1 MRMPVVPYSLLGF
14 SIPNTQGEKQVNRKK
29 VFVLLVG
36 LFVVVAMALGG
47 CAKSTP
53 TPQPTAAQQQSAPTA
68 APTQAAGEAP
78 TEAPTQE
85 AAPQKNVTLT
95 VWSWRTE
102 DEKAYNEI
110 FAVYEKEHPGVKIE
124 FVPFVA
130 TDYNN
135 ILATGLT
142 GEGGPD
148 VVQLRAYGGLQPL
161 VEAGQLVPLDGKVK
175 TLDNFTPGILKGA
188 MGIKD
193 GHIYGVP
200 FGIQVLGA
208 YYNKD
213 IFDELGLSEPKTWD
227 DFMNI
232 LEETKKAGYIPL
244 AVPAKD
250 TWMLPIVHDT
260 IGAPR
265 YGGPEFEKKILAGE
279 TDFTDPNYVASIQ
292 LVKDLQP
299 YMPDHVVGVGY
310 QDARTLFV
318 TGQAAI
324 FIGGSFE
331 VGFWRD
337 QAPDM
342 HIGVFRVPPAPDSVH
357 DGPLAPGWMD
367 GSYGVNA
374 NSDAKEEA
382 IKLVEWMGTPEF
394 GQMFTE
400 KIKQLSPLPQ
410 AKPTDPLLQKFADF
424 YAETPAAYM
433 LLVDFRYG
441 NPSGTT
447 LMGNGIQ
454 KMLLGEMTA
463 DDVAQSLQEGISQW
477 FKPKK

>member
-1 MRMPVVPYSLLGF
+1 MTRKSIFVV
-14 SIPNTQGEKQVNRKK
+14 
-29 VFVLLVG
+29 LVG
-36 LFVVVAMALGG
+36 LVVLAVALAG
-47 CAKSTP
+47 CAQATP
-53 TPQPTAAQQQSAPTA
+53 APQPTAAPQQQEA
-68 APTQAAGEAP
+68 ATQAP
-78 TEAPTQE
+78 TEAPKEEPTQE
-85 AAPQKNVTLT
+85 AEPQQEQVTLT

-110 FAVYEKEHPGVKIE
+110 FDVYEKEHPGVTVE

-227 DFMNI
+227 EFMHI
-232 LEETKKAGYIPL
+232 LDTVKEAGYTPL

-260 IGAPR
+260 VGAPR

-299 YMPDHVVGVGY
+299 YMPEHVVGVGY
-310 QDARTLFV
+310 QDARTLFI

-337 QAPDM
+337 QAPEM
-342 HIGVFRVPPAPDSVH
+342 NIGVFRVPPPPNSVH

-394 GQMFTE
+394 AQMFTE

-410 AKPTDPLLQKFADF
+410 AKPTDPLLQEFADF
-424 YAETPAAYM
+424 YAETPASYL

-447 LMGNGIQ
+447 LLGNGIQ

-463 DDVAQSLQEGISQW
+463 DEVAQSLQEGISQW
-477 FKPKK
+477 FKPQTR

>member
-1 MRMPVVPYSLLGF
+1 VTRKSIFVV
-14 SIPNTQGEKQVNRKK
+14 
-29 VFVLLVG
+29 LVG
-36 LFVVVAMALGG
+36 LVVLAVALAG
-47 CAKSTP
+47 CAQATP
-53 TPQPTAAQQQSAPTA
+53 APQPTAAPQQQEA
-68 APTQAAGEAP
+68 ATQAP
-78 TEAPTQE
+78 TEAPKEEPTQE
-85 AAPQKNVTLT
+85 AEPQQEQVTLT

-110 FAVYEKEHPGVKIE
+110 FDVYEKEHPGVTVE

-227 DFMNI
+227 EFMHI
-232 LEETKKAGYIPL
+232 LDTVKEAGYTPL

-260 IGAPR
+260 VGAPR

-299 YMPDHVVGVGY
+299 YMPEHVVGVGY
-310 QDARTLFV
+310 QDARTLFI

-337 QAPDM
+337 QAPEM
-342 HIGVFRVPPAPDSVH
+342 NIGVFRVPPPPNSVH

-394 GQMFTE
+394 AQMFTE

-410 AKPTDPLLQKFADF
+410 AKPTDPLLQEFADF
-424 YAETPAAYM
+424 YAETPASYL

-447 LMGNGIQ
+447 LLGNGIQ

-463 DDVAQSLQEGISQW
+463 DEVAQSLQEGISQW
-477 FKPKK
+477 FKPQTR